1 MKLVN
6 IGFGNLVSADKV
18 VAVVSPESAPI
29 KRMVQEAKERGVL
42 IDATFGRRTK
52 AVLIMDSDN
61 VVLSAIL
68 PETVAGRFNGKEE
81 PAPEEEE
88 NMDKGLLL
96 VISAPSG
103 GGKGTIL
110 QELFAQDENLR
121 LSVSATTRG
130 PRPGEEH
137 GKQYYFLSREEFEGL
152 IQEGKMLE
160 HAEYVGNYY
169 GTPRQPV
176 EDWMDQ
182 GHDVVLEI
190 EVKGGAQVK
199 QLMPECVSI
208 FILPPSMKVLEKR
221 LRGRGTEDEE
231 TIQKRL
237 AKAREEIP
245 HAKDYDYIVYND
257 ALEDAVSDLRAIIKA
272 EKLKFSRN
280 TNSIERVLED
290 AETVR

>member
-1 MKLVN
+1 
-6 IGFGNLVSADKV
+6 
-18 VAVVSPESAPI
+18 
-29 KRMVQEAKERGVL
+29 
-42 IDATFGRRTK
+42 
-52 AVLIMDSDN
+52 
-61 VVLSAIL
+61 
-68 PETVAGRFNGKEE
+68 
-81 PAPEEEE
+81 
-88 NMDKGLLL
+88 MDKGLLL

-110 QELFAQDENLR
+110 KELFAQDENLR

-231 TIQKRL
+231 KVQKRL
-237 AKAREEIP
+237 ETAKEELKHQDKFDYVVVNDEIDRAVREIQGILAAR
-245 HAKDYDYIVYND
+245 
-257 ALEDAVSDLRAIIKA
+257 RA
-272 EKLKFSRN
+272 
-280 TNSIERVLED
+280 
-290 AETVR
+290 